1 VLGFTA
7 ARILL
12 VVHTALGVS
21 AVAVGTHLVI
31 WLRRYLH
38 GAATRRR
45 SVLKFAWIFLALQL
59 GAFGAGNL
67 MYPTYKVEV
76 RSAYLENAAALSAQA
91 ELQAHAVAALEAN
104 LDQTRAT
111 PAPPE
116 TPATPATVDLVTR
129 AASAARWFDVKEHW
143 IALGLFVS
151 GALLFVLSR
160 WDPHRDGRAIA
171 PIAMGL
177 AILAAATVWLGAIIG
192 VLTAAWRAV

>member
-1 VLGFTA
+1 MLGFTA

-21 AVAVGTHLVI
+21 AVAAGTHLVI
-31 WLRRYLH
+31 WLRRYLR
-38 GAATRRR
+38 GAAGRRR
-45 SVLKFAWIFLALQL
+45 SVLKFAWIFFALQL

-67 MYPTYKVEV
+67 MYPTYKIEV
-76 RSAYLENAAALSAQA
+76 RSAYLENAGALLAQA

-104 LDQTRAT
+104 FDQSRAT
-111 PAPPE
+111 PA
-116 TPATPATVDLVTR
+116 APATVDLVTR

-151 GALLFVLSR
+151 GALLLVLSR
-160 WDPHRDGRAIA
+160 WDPHRDGLAIA

-177 AILAAATVWLGAIIG
+177 AILATATVWLGAIIG

>member
-1 VLGFTA
+1 MLGFTA

-12 VVHTALGVS
+12 VVHTAIGVS
-21 AVAVGTHLVI
+21 AVAAGTHLVI

-38 GAATRRR
+38 GAAGKRR
-45 SVLKFAWIFLALQL
+45 SVLKFAWIFFALQL

-91 ELQAHAVAALEAN
+91 ELHAHAVATLEAG
-104 LDQTRAT
+104 LDQSRA
-111 PAPPE
+111 A
-116 TPATPATVDLVTR
+116 PATVELVIR

-160 WDPHRDGRAIA
+160 WDPHRDGLAIA